1 MLDSVKER
9 ALYGDSHFP
18 EVNRRLQIVTEEELV
33 ASKATWHRIC
43 YQQTTNKE
51 LIRWAKERYERK
63 KSDLGAPTSAEVTN
77 NSTRRSLCP
86 MYEKKNCFFCDEEG
100 SKRHPLHKV
109 ATFNAGKN
117 LKDAVNLNN
126 NDKLKVRLNEAL
138 NPLDAHAI
146 DVLYHKKCWA
156 INVSNLLRQ
165 KRSDYLTKDSE
176 AVEAVLATEIEFL
189 SLLEGWLTDGNII
202 TMVSLQ
208 STYMN
213 IASENG
219 CEYPDISRKKLKDLI
234 MEEIPNV
241 EFCKPRKANESE
253 RVVLKSTRDFAIAE
267 AEVRDE
273 SLSDEL
279 KSLFDAA
286 KILRKAVIDSEKW
299 EFTGDLT
306 NANEKHV
313 PNKLVHFFSWFIR
326 GASDI
331 KDEKKKILVEKRTQ
345 SLAQNTIY
353 ACLSPRK
360 VLKLLRLF
368 TIPTSYPSN

>member
-1 MLDSVKER
+1 
-9 ALYGDSHFP
+9 
-18 EVNRRLQIVTEEELV
+18 
-33 ASKATWHRIC
+33 
-43 YQQTTNKE
+43 
-51 LIRWAKERYERK
+51 
-63 KSDLGAPTSAEVTN
+63 
-77 NSTRRSLCP
+77 

-100 SKRHPLHKV
+100 SKRHLLHKV

-138 NPLDAHAI
+138 NPLDTHAI
-146 DVLYHKKCWA
+146 HVLYHNKCWA
-156 INVSNLLRQ
+156 INVSNLLQQ
-165 KRSDYLTKDSE
+165 KRLDYLTKDSE

-202 TMVSLQ
+202 TMASLQ

-219 CEYPDISRKKLKDLI
+219 CESPDISRKKLKDLI

-241 EFCKPRKANESE
+241 EFCKPPKANESE

-267 AEVRDE
+267 AEVHDE

-286 KILRKAVIDSEKW
+286 KILRKVVIDSEKW

-306 NANEKHV
+306 NATEKHV
-313 PNKLVHFFSWFIR
+313 LNKLLHFFSGFIR

-345 SLAQNTIY
+345 SLAQNAIY
-353 ACLSPRK
+353 ACLTPRQ
-360 VLKLLRLF
+360 VLNKTSEAFYNTHELPQKLAVGLAVHQAPRSEKLLQLLHGF
-368 TIPTSYPSN
+368 GL